1 MTPFRSLPALRAC
14 AVALG
19 LTTAAAVQAQ
29 ADFPNRPVTLIVSA
43 APGGTTD
50 IAARLIA
57 QPLGAALGQS
67 VVVENKP
74 GA

>member
-1 MTPFRSLPALRAC
+1 MTAFRSVPALRAC

-19 LTTAAAVQAQ
+19 LAAAGAAHAQ

-57 QPLGAALGQS
+57 QPLGVALGQS

-74 GA
+74 G